1 MKSKNYE
8 EFVEKFK
15 PKKTT
20 DDCYTP
26 EEIYEVIRDWACDHY
41 EIDQK
46 KVIRPFWPG
55 GDYESLN
62 YPEGCVVID
71 NPPFSILTKIC
82 EYYLKREIPFF
93 LFAPSL
99 TCFSGKGIFTQTSH
113 IICDCSIIYENG
125 ANVKTSFI
133 TSFEPEVAAQTSPEL
148 TKLVNDTTE
157 RLKTTR
163 QLPKYDYPDY
173 VVTSAMMQRYARY
186 GVDFKVM
193 REDCM
198 QIRTLDEQ
206 KESGKAIFGSGL
218 LLSEKAAAEKAAAEK
233 TVAKIYRLTE
243 REMALV
249 HSLGTKK
256 RMKKKRKWYTPG
268 QKNSRFNSDCGDR
281 WVAKTTPGKVAHDKK
296 IKNRGWEYGRKKIG
310 YIRKLKITARKK
322 TG

>member
-26 EEIYEVIRDWACDHY
+26 EEIYEVIREWACDRY
-41 EIDQK
+41 GIAQD
-46 KVIRPFWPG
+46 KVVRPFWPG
-55 GDYESLN
+55 ADYESLS

-82 EYYLKREIPFF
+82 KFYLMRGIPFF

-99 TCFSGKGIFTQTSH
+99 TCFSGKEVFTQTSH

-133 TSFEPEVAAQTSPEL
+133 TSFEPEVSAQTSPEL
-148 TKLVNDTTE
+148 TKLVNDTVE

-163 QLPKYDYPDY
+163 RLPKYDYPDY

-206 KESGKAIFGSGL
+206 RQGAIFGSGL

-233 TVAKIYRLTE
+233 AAAEKATAEKTIAKIYRLTD
-243 REMALV
+243 REMELV

-256 RMKKKRKWYTPG
+256 
-268 QKNSRFNSDCGDR
+268 
-281 WVAKTTPGKVAHDKK
+281 
-296 IKNRGWEYGRKKIG
+296 E
-310 YIRKLKITARKK
+310 
-322 TG
+322 